1 MENTIFENSS
11 RTLAARANNNELVV
25 ENLIRRIKYK
35 NIEIVYVDF
44 SNIRSQEKVYQ
55 AMDYAANYIR
65 QQLPRSIYTLTNIT
79 GMYFNT
85 DIFNRISVYAKQ
97 NEPFVKGSAVVG
109 MSGLM
114 QIFYNSFSRISGRE
128 VKAFFSEEEAK
139 EFLLNIQLAN
149 NLKFAQ

>member
-1 MENTIFENSS
+1 
-11 RTLAARANNNELVV
+11 
-25 ENLIRRIKYK
+25 
-35 NIEIVYVDF
+35 
-44 SNIRSQEKVYQ
+44 
-55 AMDYAANYIR
+55 MDYAANYIR
-65 QQLPRSIYTLTNIT
+65 RQLPRSIYTLTNIT

-97 NEPFVKGSAVVG
+97 NELFVKGSAVVG